1 MLQVPLDLF
10 RRDGRVAAAAANVAV
25 AELSVADRERIF
37 TAAIRDRAGAALLAA
52 RLLAVTDDLLTV
64 NRRTRDL
71 LAARVSEGATP
82 PVERDVA
89 EVEVRRLEAERA
101 HRAADTDA
109 AVLALK
115 AALGLSADAPLT
127 LRDDLEQQVRKE
139 TTPIETTSIPLVEK
153 RSDVREAAA
162 RVTAAEARAE
172 QLRREARFDLS
183 FYGSYMRMDASFPQR
198 GLGPGGIPEPIH
210 GVFHYAELGGM
221 VMLPIFNRNQGT
233 IAAAESERRAAEL
246 ARQSRALV
254 ARAEAGA
261 ALIHAHH
268 AIEAIDHARVARD
281 LARRNVD
288 VIRESYQLG
297 RNTLFEVFVEQRRLV
312 EVEMTYADTLAAAFQ
327 ARTALIRATGA
338 TP

>member
-1 MLQVPLDLF
+1 
-10 RRDGRVAAAAANVAV
+10 
-25 AELSVADRERIF
+25 
-37 TAAIRDRAGAALLAA
+37 
-52 RLLAVTDDLLTV
+52 
-64 NRRTRDL
+64 
-71 LAARVSEGATP
+71 
-82 PVERDVA
+82 
-89 EVEVRRLEAERA
+89 
-101 HRAADTDA
+101 
-109 AVLALK
+109 
-115 AALGLSADAPLT
+115 
-127 LRDDLEQQVRKE
+127 
-139 TTPIETTSIPLVEK
+139 
-153 RSDVREAAA
+153 
-162 RVTAAEARAE
+162 
-172 QLRREARFDLS
+172 
-183 FYGSYMRMDASFPQR
+183 
-198 GLGPGGIPEPIH
+198 
-210 GVFHYAELGGM
+210 
-221 VMLPIFNRNQGT
+221 MLPIFNHNQGT